1 MGYVWMAMV
10 GFVVGLLARAVLPGD
25 QKLGIVLTAVLGIAG
40 SFLANLA
47 GQAMGFYKGGDT
59 AGLLASVLGAVVL
72 LVMYG
77 VLTRGKMDDGNGST

>member
-10 GFVVGLLARAVLPGD
+10 GFVVGLLARALLPGD

-47 GQAMGFYKGGDT
+47 GQALGFYEGGDT